1 MSDTADLRDA
11 LDGLSSVLT
20 AYQPLEST
28 LTQIA
33 EFAVQAIPHA
43 DGAGLTL
50 LRGEKSQT
58 VVASSPFVQAID
70 DVQYSIGE
78 GPCLTAVAGRRTV
91 VSGSLGGDPQWPRF
105 GPRIGRMGVHS
116 ALSLPLLLGDRVIG
130 AMNVYSHAKE
140 AFDAGAARLGEQFA
154 APAAVS
160 VHNAAVL
167 TQTQETVEH
176 LTAALTTRATIDQAL
191 GIIMSRTG
199 ADPDEAFER
208 LRVMSQN
215 GKIKVSELA
224 QNLVNEAIAR
234 SRTPGDPGVAFGR
247 IRSSI
252 PFPLGKQR
260 PGLAVVPVSAPGSSG
275 GQPSFSRL
283 RSLTHCR

>member
-1 MSDTADLRDA
+1 VGDESDLRSA
-11 LDGLSSVLT
+11 LSGLSSVLT
-20 AYQPLEST
+20 AYQPLEAT

-33 EFAVQAIPHA
+33 EFAVEAIPNA

-50 LRGEKSQT
+50 LRADRPQT
-58 VVASSPFVQAID
+58 VVASAAFVQAID
-70 DVQYSIGE
+70 DVQYGIGE
-78 GPCLTAVAGRRTV
+78 GPCITAVADRRTV

-116 ALSLPLLLGDRVIG
+116 ALSLPLLLGAQVIG
-130 AMNVYSHAKE
+130 AMNVYSRAKD
-140 AFDAGAARLGEQFA
+140 AFNVAAMRLGEQFA
-154 APAAVS
+154 QPAAVS

-176 LTAALTTRATIDQAL
+176 LTAALINRATIDQAL

-208 LRVMSQN
+208 LRALSQN

-224 QNLVNEAIAR
+224 QNMVNEAIAR
-234 SRTPGDPGVAFGR
+234 ARARRGGDDAGV
-247 IRSSI
+247 
-252 PFPLGKQR
+252 
-260 PGLAVVPVSAPGSSG
+260 
-275 GQPSFSRL
+275 
-283 RSLTHCR
+283 